1 MNVGI
6 GTLARAEPGRP
17 KMQVDAAV
25 TESRVMDA
33 TADIPLIVS
42 LFDAFS
48 LTYGGRPILVK
59 NKKAQA
65 LFAYLALSSS
75 PSETRERLCGL
86 LWSESEEQKARASLR
101 QTLHQIRETL
111 DEVGL
116 DAVSIS
122 RDEVRID
129 KSKLN
134 VDVWNVAGH
143 IRTQVHPLLLA
154 RKHLP
159 ERLLPDFDEIDPAFR
174 SWLLVQR
181 QSLHDTLERELEDAL
196 AAAGS
201 DLALVKQRAQALLNL
216 DPTHEVAC
224 RRLIQVY
231 AEQGDVASALK
242 TYKALWDLLDS
253 EYDIEPS
260 QQTKD
265 LIVELKKGTPVDEPR
280 PPAAPTAKFAMS
292 VAAFELSGLRSD
304 NLYIVNGF
312 RHELIACLVRF
323 REWYVR
329 DAALKPKEASALS
342 VPGYHIEASALE
354 AEGGVRLILTLRE
367 SGSDV
372 YVWSDR
378 YHITLANWFETQ
390 QAVVRRIAVAL
401 NVHLSAERLERVA
414 RDHDTA
420 LQVYDRWLRGQAL
433 IQNYNPSDWHRAAD
447 IFKEIIKEVPE
458 FAPAYSSLVQ
468 LYNSVHLVH
477 PGIFRNTQ
485 REQQALELAKAAVKV
500 DPIDSR
506 SQLCLVW
513 AHAMAKQYAQA
524 ELNLGLAHDL
534 NENDPWTLNS
544 SAQGF
549 AYCGALERA
558 RRSADQALELSLIP
572 SPSHWS
578 YQVGTRFLCGD
589 YEGCINAADRAAGT
603 TVNLSGWKASAL
615 YHVGRRDE
623 AVEETRQFIERM
635 QSQWFGSEPPTRQAV
650 TRWFLHLFPIKE
662 REGWERL
669 RDGLAGAG
677 APVAGIRHH
686 EW

>member
-1 MNVGI
+1 
-6 GTLARAEPGRP
+6 
-17 KMQVDAAV
+17 MQVDAAV

-33 TADIPLIVS
+33 TADTPLIVS

-48 LTYGGRPILVK
+48 LTYRGRPILVK

-65 LFAYLALSSS
+65 LFAYLALSVS
-75 PSETRERLCGL
+75 PSESRERLCGL

-122 RDEVRID
+122 RDEVRVD
-129 KSKLN
+129 KSRLN
-134 VDVWNVAGH
+134 VDVWNVAGRIH
-143 IRTQVHPLLLA
+143 TQVHPLLLD

-242 TYKALWDLLDS
+242 TYKTLWDLLDS

-280 PPAAPTAKFAMS
+280 LPPAPPQKFAMS
-292 VAAFELSGLRSD
+292 VAAFELSGLRPD

-329 DAALKPKEASALS
+329 DAALKPKDASTLP
-342 VPGYHIEASALE
+342 VRGYHIEASALE

-367 SGSDV
+367 SGSGV

-401 NVHLSAERLERVA
+401 NVHLSAERLDRVA

-433 IQNYNPSDWHRAAD
+433 IQNYNPADWHRAAD
-447 IFKEIIKEVPE
+447 IFREIIKEVPE

-477 PGIFRNTQ
+477 PGIFRSSQ

-506 SQLCLVW
+506 SQLCLGW

-549 AYCGALERA
+549 AYCGALDRA

-572 SPSHWS
+572 SPGHWA

-589 YEGCINAADRAAGT
+589 YEGCIHAADRAAGNL
-603 TVNLSGWKASAL
+603 VNLSGWKASAL
-615 YHVGRRDE
+615 YHAGRPDE
-623 AVEETRQFIERM
+623 AAVESRQFIERM
-635 QSQWFGSEPPTRQAV
+635 QSQWFGSDPPTQQAV

-677 APVAGIRHH
+677 APTAGIRHH